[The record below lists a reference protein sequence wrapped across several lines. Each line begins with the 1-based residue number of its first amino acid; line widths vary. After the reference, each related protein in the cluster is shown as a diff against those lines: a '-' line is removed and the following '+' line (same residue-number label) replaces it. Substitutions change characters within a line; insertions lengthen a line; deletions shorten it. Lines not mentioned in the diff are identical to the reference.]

1 MRLRRYAWIISIV
14 FCLWALLY
22 YGRAEYFYLLV
33 FLGALFILS
42 AAELALAVF
51 SFRMEWDGIRLF
63 PTKHEKFRRRLT
75 VRSSLFPIMN
85 IRVSFL
91 FGHCSDTQRIKR
103 IFHVSAT
110 KSRPA
115 VLSIPLK
122 SEFSGL
128 YELNVS
134 SVEIFDF
141 LGFFRYSVPLRA
153 RFPENPLLI
162 PILPKISRCTKA
174 PKAFS
179 ELIPPM
185 RKTPERSENAG
196 GREYRPGDDFRTVNW
211 KRTAKTGVL
220 YVKEYEKGSQD
231 FHLIYVDVTRPEVPG
246 NEAIVTTD
254 LLLSQAA
261 DLCAYLLREQRP
273 VTILSFSE
281 KQDEQCNLL
290 HTGSLDKARTYLANR
305 RFTENVPE
313 DYKDRLSA
321 FWEIGKNSL
330 SVFSAALTPES
341 LSFLS
346 RFSGDLATVT
356 LFLIVQKGHDEE
368 ARSVSDYYTRLGVYC
383 FLINPEQENAKG
395 GSK

>member
-1 MRLRRYAWIISIV
+1 M
-14 FCLWALLY
+14 
-22 YGRAEYFYLLV
+22 
-33 FLGALFILS
+33 
-42 AAELALAVF
+42 
-51 SFRMEWDGIRLF
+51 
-63 PTKHEKFRRRLT
+63 
-75 VRSSLFPIMN
+75 
-85 IRVSFL
+85 
-91 FGHCSDTQRIKR
+91 
-103 IFHVSAT
+103 
-110 KSRPA
+110 
-115 VLSIPLK
+115 
-122 SEFSGL
+122 
-128 YELNVS
+128 
-134 SVEIFDF
+134 
-141 LGFFRYSVPLRA
+141 
-153 RFPENPLLI
+153 
-162 PILPKISRCTKA
+162 
-174 PKAFS
+174 
-179 ELIPPM
+179 
-185 RKTPERSENAG
+185 
-196 GREYRPGDDFRTVNW
+196 
-211 KRTAKTGVL
+211 
-220 YVKEYEKGSQD
+220 
-231 FHLIYVDVTRPEVPG
+231 
-246 NEAIVTTD
+246 
-254 LLLSQAA
+254 
-261 DLCAYLLREQRP
+261 CAYLLREQRP